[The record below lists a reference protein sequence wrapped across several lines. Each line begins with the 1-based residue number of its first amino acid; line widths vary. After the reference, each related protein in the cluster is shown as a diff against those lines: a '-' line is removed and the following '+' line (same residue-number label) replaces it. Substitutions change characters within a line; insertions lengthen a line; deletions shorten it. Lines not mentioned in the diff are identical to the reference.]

1 MYRFRLQRVHDHRRR
16 RTESL
21 ERELYQMQQLLRQG
35 EARLEALQAE
45 GRVHQE
51 QLDASYGTVLP
62 GEELKRLHLSY
73 CNLMQRIEAQ
83 TAATTQITTVLA
95 ARRQVLIQA
104 QQEEKTVEVLND
116 KAKQRYNLEHSRRE
130 QRLLDERTI
139 TRFRYEH

>member
-51 QLDASYGTVLP
+51 QLDASQGTVLP
-62 GEELKRLHLSY
+62 SEELKRLHLSY
-73 CNLMQRIEAQ
+73 CNLIQRIEAQ
-83 TAATTQITTVLA
+83 TAVTTQITTVLA

>member
-51 QLDASYGTVLP
+51 QLDASQGTVLP

-83 TAATTQITTVLA
+83 TAVTTQITTVLA
-95 ARRQVLIQA
+95 ARRQVLIRA
-104 QQEEKTVEVLND
+104 P
-116 KAKQRYNLEHSRRE
+116 RRSPSP
-130 QRLLDERTI
+130 RLRPRDRA
-139 TRFRYEH
+139 RK